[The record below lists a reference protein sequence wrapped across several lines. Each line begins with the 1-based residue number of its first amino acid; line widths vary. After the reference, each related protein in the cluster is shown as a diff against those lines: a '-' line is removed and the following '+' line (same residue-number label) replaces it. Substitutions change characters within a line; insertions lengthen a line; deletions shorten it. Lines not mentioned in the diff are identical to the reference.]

1 VVLGEVIPLAEVEP
15 LERVAVIMEPL
26 VATTHL
32 VVAMEAEAEA
42 VFLVVPT
49 QEELAEMED
58 YQAEVAEGAAHKAL

>member
-1 VVLGEVIPLAEVEP
+1 MPGEATRLAVVEP
-15 LERVAVIMEPL
+15 LEQVAVITEPL

-32 VVAMEAEAEA
+32 VVEMEAEAEA
-42 VFLVVPT
+42 VFLALPA